1 MINKIVRK
9 YLKNFRFYWK
19 VLFSEIPI
27 FSKNFVYYFKELIN
41 ICKSFSTFI
50 IQEYPKLKLNQ
61 ISKKFNGIIYIFDFK
76 NYSRMRE
83 LYLGLYQTKIVSVL
97 LKYLNKGDIFIDVG
111 AHIGYI
117 SAIGSGLVGKKGQVH
132 SFEPVPIYFKK
143 LLELSR
149 LNKNHQIFVN
159 NFALGETEETSN
171 IDLNKEVKGWNT
183 MVRGLMNPN
192 EIENTI
198 KVRVIS
204 LSDYIFEMNIERIS
218 LIKIDVEGFEFPV
231 LKGLTSYFESNKE
244 KLPPI
249 IIEIAPSAYPLLGY
263 KIEDLDMFMK
273 KYSYNAI
280 SLDERKRIDIRH
292 LVNTTD
298 VLFKQKVKSS

>member
-1 MINKIVRK
+1 MNSKIVSK
-9 YLKNFRFYWK
+9 YLKNLHFYLN
-19 VLFSEIPI
+19 VLFKEIPI
-27 FSKNFVYYFKELIN
+27 FSKNLVYYFKEWIN
-41 ICKSFSTFI
+41 ICKSFSAFI
-50 IQEYPKLKLNQ
+50 IQEFPKLKLKQ

-76 NYSRMRE
+76 NYSRMRN

-97 LKYLNKGDIFIDVG
+97 LKYLKKGDVFIDVG

-159 NFALGETEETSN
+159 NFALGETEGTSN
-171 IDLNKEVKGWNT
+171 IDLNKRVKGWNT

-198 KVRVIS
+198 KVRVKS
-204 LSDYIFEMNIERIS
+204 LNDYIFERYIEKIS

-231 LKGLTSYFESNKE
+231 LKGLTSYFENNKE
-244 KLPPI
+244 KLPT
-249 IIEIAPSAYPLLGY
+249 YY
-263 KIEDLDMFMK
+263 
-273 KYSYNAI
+273 Y
-280 SLDERKRIDIRH
+280 
-292 LVNTTD
+292 
-298 VLFKQKVKSS
+298 